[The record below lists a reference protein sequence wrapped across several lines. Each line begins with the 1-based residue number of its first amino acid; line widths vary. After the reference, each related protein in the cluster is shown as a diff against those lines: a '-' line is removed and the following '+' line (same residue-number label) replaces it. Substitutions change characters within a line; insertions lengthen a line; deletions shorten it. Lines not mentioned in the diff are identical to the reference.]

1 MDTGTDYGMLTGMA
15 ETQKITIEVPRE
27 LLERAQRASGKG
39 ITETVRQG
47 LRAVAASEAY
57 RLLAESRGTWNTGIS
72 WQELK
77 DDR

>member
-1 MDTGTDYGMLTGMA
+1 MA
-15 ETQKITIEVPRE
+15 DTQKITIEVPRE
-27 LLERAQRASGKG
+27 LLDRAQRASGKG
-39 ITETVRQG
+39 ITATVRQG

-57 RLLAESRGTWNTGIS
+57 RRLAESRGKWKTGIR